1 MLAKVSHG
9 RPSWVDYDTNPPST
23 GTIPEPTA
31 VLTERKRAGMR
42 LPPPRSK
49 SPIKTSLKS
58 PARRN
63 PSLGP
68 VSSPA
73 KGSVVA
79 PRASSVSASVR
90 RKLDFSNSG
99 LEDNEDI
106 GVANESSQKR
116 PGASFPAARTSKL
129 VNGERPELLSSENG
143 DEEDQDDSAQ
153 EYADLQNGEDS
164 LQMADGG
171 EDMDPEPEAEEPE
184 EIEEPAREPEPSK
197 GAKGKKKDATLAE
210 SAAKRGR
217 PKKVEL
223 LVQDGEE
230 SRPVKRSRESLET
243 AQVIKNK
250 GGRSKKGE
258 LAHEQEE
265 ERPAKRTRKS
275 LDVPE
280 AAKSKDGRPKRTSS
294 VTTTN
299 PSKPKAAGR
308 KPKLATVSE
317 AESPQIQRGP
327 PMPRSNR
334 GLFILRRETPME
346 GAGFKQTR
354 SGRSSIKPLAYWKN
368 EKVEFSEDVA
378 EDNFGRFT
386 VRRMKEVV
394 RVDALEEPKR
404 VRGKSK
410 APKTKKRTA
419 EPESEEED
427 DATEPWELDPGRVWG
442 DIRNWDPEDQTGSLA
457 EETQE
462 ELALSSAA
470 IITRDIAGA
479 TFRFAK
485 TLTLPFFGSG
495 MVDLPP
501 GAMKKPKNSRKMQMV
516 FFVFY
521 GRVQVTVNDTK
532 FRIGKGGMWQVPRGK
547 CPATVL
553 INQSNFCRKLLQ
565 Y

>member
-9 RPSWVDYDTNPPST
+9 RPSWVDYDTNLPST
-23 GTIPEPTA
+23 GTIPEPIA

-90 RKLDFSNSG
+90 RKLDFSYNG
-99 LEDNEDI
+99 LEDTEDI
-106 GVANESSQKR
+106 GVANESPQKR
-116 PGASFPAARTSKL
+116 SGASFPAAHISKL
-129 VNGERPELLSSENG
+129 VNGERLEPPSSENG
-143 DEEDQDDSAQ
+143 DEEDQGDSAQ
-153 EYADLQNGEDS
+153 EHADLQNGEDS
-164 LQMADGG
+164 LQMVDGG
-171 EDMDPEPEAEEPE
+171 EDMDPETEAEEPE
-184 EIEEPAREPEPSK
+184 EMEEPARESEPLKK
-197 GAKGKKKDATLAE
+197 GAKGKKKDATVAE
-210 SAAKRGR
+210 PAAKRGR
-217 PKKVEL
+217 PKKAEL
-223 LVQDGEE
+223 PAQDEKE
-230 SRPVKRSRESLET
+230 SRPAKRSRESLET
-243 AQVIKNK
+243 ARVIKNK
-250 GGRSKKGE
+250 GGRSNKGE

-265 ERPAKRTRKS
+265 PPAKRTRKS

-280 AAKSKDGRPKRTSS
+280 AAKSKAGRSKRPSS
-294 VTTTN
+294 VTTAK
-299 PSKPKAAGR
+299 PSKPKATGR
-308 KPKLATVSE
+308 KPKLATISE

-327 PMPRSNR
+327 PMPRNNR

-378 EDNFGRFT
+378 EDNFGRFNL
-386 VRRMKEVV
+386 RRIKEVV
-394 RVDALEEPKR
+394 RVDTLEEPKR
-404 VRGKSK
+404 VRSKSK

-427 DATEPWELDPGRVWG
+427 DDTEPWELDPGRVWG
-442 DIRNWDPEDQTGSLA
+442 DIRNWDPEDQTGALS

-470 IITRDIAGA
+470 IITRDIADA

-547 CPATVL
+547 CPAIVL
-553 INQSNFCRKLLQ
+553 VNQSNFRRKLL
-565 Y
+565 

>member
-1 MLAKVSHG
+1 
-9 RPSWVDYDTNPPST
+9 
-23 GTIPEPTA
+23 
-31 VLTERKRAGMR
+31 MR

-73 KGSVVA
+73 KGSVA

-90 RKLDFSNSG
+90 RKLEFSNSG

-106 GVANESSQKR
+106 GVANESPQKR

-129 VNGERPELLSSENG
+129 VNGERLELLSSEND
-143 DEEDQDDSAQ
+143 DEEDQGDSAQ

-164 LQMADGG
+164 FQMVDGG

-184 EIEEPAREPEPSK
+184 EMEEPAREPEPSK
-197 GAKGKKKDATLAE
+197 KGAKGKKKDASLAE
-210 SAAKRGR
+210 PDAKRGR

-223 LVQDGEE
+223 PVQDGEE
-230 SRPVKRSRESLET
+230 SRPAKRSRESLET

-258 LAHEQEE
+258 LAHEQE
-265 ERPAKRTRKS
+265 RPAKRTRKS

-280 AAKSKDGRPKRTSS
+280 AAKSKAGRSKRTSS
-294 VTTTN
+294 VTTTK

-308 KPKLATVSE
+308 KPKLATISE

-327 PMPRSNR
+327 PIPRNNR

-386 VRRMKEVV
+386 VSRMKEVV

-404 VRGKSK
+404 VRSKSK

-427 DATEPWELDPGRVWG
+427 DDTEPWELDPGRVWG

-547 CPATVL
+547 CPAAVL
-553 INQSNFCRKLLQ
+553 VNQSNFRRKLLQ
-565 Y
+565 H